1 MSNEE
6 KLIVSFDD
14 FVDSLELEPKIDFE
28 TYSEKLGVLY
38 TNYARM
44 DMDSITE
51 PASRY
56 NVKNFILK
64 YGKADFRYY
73 VMEQFIESCYDM
85 FVKNREDTLYDWYS
99 HYIEID
105 TLKSGMNFPVIP
117 CKAKNY
123 FDGTLNSDTSR
134 ILRNI
139 NYKTLYST
147 KRLHKNDF
155 QDCQS
160 ILKCLFKH
168 HLLRNSFVGPASFN
182 FFLDKNMT
190 SVWSSVMSTISKP
203 IIFNPN
209 TYASILNT
217 LFKGK
222 NLFAPTMGWNSYQLA
237 FYQTNFEQFV
247 ATDVI
252 SDVVENGTHLHNYYE
267 SLKNPFL
274 DYGTKDVVL
283 YDCPSEKLQSNFNF
297 CNEYKNH
304 FDAVLF
310 GPPCFKFEIYE
321 GGQQSVNNYETYT
334 EWLNEYWRP
343 TLKICAE
350 VMKPGAKL
358 GFVVRDYA
366 DYFGYNY
373 LLSQDF
379 NNIAEEVFGFGE
391 TFKIKLTQMKTK
403 RSPKKLAMGNYETLC
418 VYEKQ

>member
-1 MSNEE
+1 MIED

-14 FVDSLELEPKIDFE
+14 FLDSLELEPKIDFD
-28 TYSEKLGVLY
+28 TYSNQLGVLY
-38 TNYARM
+38 TNYARLNM
-44 DMDSITE
+44 DAVTK

-56 NVKNFILK
+56 NVRNFILK

-73 VMEQFIESCYDM
+73 VTEQFIESCYDM

-105 TLKSGMNFPVIP
+105 SLKSGINFSVVP
-117 CKAKNY
+117 CKSKNY

-160 ILKCLFKH
+160 ILKCLFKW

-190 SVWSSVMSTISKP
+190 SIWSSVMSTISKP
-203 IIFNPN
+203 SIFNPN

-217 LFKGK
+217 VFEGK

-237 FYQTNFEQFV
+237 YYQTNFEQFV

-252 SDVVENGTHLHNYYE
+252 SDVVENGVELHNFYE
-267 SLKNPFL
+267 SMKNPFL
-274 DYGTKDVVL
+274 DYGNKDVVL

-297 CNEYKNH
+297 CDEYKNN

-310 GPPCFKFEIYE
+310 GPPCFKFEIYT
-321 GGQQSVNNYETYT
+321 GDQQSVTNYETYT
-334 EWLNEYWRP
+334 DWLRNYWKP
-343 TLKICAE
+343 TLEICAD

-358 GFVVRDYA
+358 GFVVRDYS

-373 LLSQDF
+373 MLSLDMTKL
-379 NNIAEEVFGFGE
+379 AEEVFGK
-391 TFKIKLTQMKTK
+391 TKSYKIKLSQMKTK
-403 RSPKKLAMGNYETLC
+403 RSPKKLALGNYETLC
-418 VYEKQ
+418 VYEKG